1 MSQTLSPPKPMSQPK
16 TTDLEDLAVKLCW
29 LIEEYSILKP
39 RCVKPQ
45 GKREFE
51 TIRLFAGCCVVPLA
65 TTHGPHG
72 LVIVS
77 RLVLK
82 VLKPV
87 VTTDDSHLVWNY
99 Y

>member
-1 MSQTLSPPKPMSQPK
+1 MKVFLSI
-16 TTDLEDLAVKLCW
+16 D
-29 LIEEYSILKP
+29 EYSKLKP
-39 RCVKPQ
+39 RCVKTQ

-65 TTHGPHG
+65 TTHDPQG

-77 RLVLK
+77 RLVSP
-82 VLKPV
+82 VLKSV